1 MTDKQISDWQEKVR
15 ATFGDENKL
24 YQYLFETMDNFYYRY
39 LETTQNQNLKTQK
52 LAPHIWG
59 ARSTESSMVDALKI
73 KNPEAKKGIIEL
85 AKTVP
90 KAQGPAVQYELSA
103 DVQELTPEHGKIIF
117 VAQINWGFPDFQ
129 DDSRTFK
136 KTVVFKYSDL
146 AQFRKELAQKLED
159 VCDTFL

>member
-52 LAPHIWG
+52 LASHIWG
-59 ARSTESSMVDALKI
+59 ARSTEGSMVDALKI

-117 VAQINWGFPDFQ
+117 VAQIDWGFPDYQ
-129 DDSRTFK
+129 DDSRKFK

-159 VCDTFL
+159 VCETFL